1 MAEIIGIIDEK
12 VVALLSLP
20 IAPGT
25 PILLGQ
31 TNIEHIK
38 FNHPEDFDTYFN
50 SISYILA
57 EPDFVIP
64 HPKEQSLQY
73 IKILNDHVLV
83 AVKLSTS
90 GQYWV
95 RTMFTMSSEKIERY
109 TKGNLF
115 NKYALKDK
123 RPQP

>member
-1 MAEIIGIIDEK
+1 MAKIIGIIDEK
-12 VVALLSLP
+12 VVTLLSLM

-25 PILLGQ
+25 PILLGE
-31 TNIEHIK
+31 TNIEHMK
-38 FNHPEDFDTYFN
+38 YNHPDDFDKYFD
-50 SISYILA
+50 SIPLILA

-64 HPKEQSLQY
+64 HPKEPSLQY
-73 IKILNDHVLV
+73 IKILDDHVLV

-115 NKYALKDK
+115 SKYLLE
-123 RPQP
+123 